1 MSYIEIV
8 DKDKAKGKLKNLYQR
23 IEKRSQSGVAN
34 ILKVHSINPD
44 ALEAHLNLYE
54 TLMFGESKL
63 TRMQREMIAVVSSV
77 SNQCDYWTKHHEEAL
92 RYASEEDKIMLMYV
106 EKLTKE
112 SYRITKNDIEKLRK
126 AKFSDREI
134 FDINQIT
141 AYFNYVNRIAHGLG
155 VEIE

>member
-1 MSYIEIV
+1 M
-8 DKDKAKGKLKNLYQR
+8 
-23 IEKRSQSGVAN
+23 VAN
-34 ILKVHSINPD
+34 
-44 ALEAHLNLYE
+44 
-54 TLMFGESKL
+54 
-63 TRMQREMIAVVSSV
+63 
-77 SNQCDYWTKHHEEAL
+77 DYRTADIPK
-92 RYASEEDKIMLMYV
+92 EDKIMLMYV

>member
-1 MSYIEIV
+1 
-8 DKDKAKGKLKNLYQR
+8 
-23 IEKRSQSGVAN
+23 
-34 ILKVHSINPD
+34 
-44 ALEAHLNLYE
+44 
-54 TLMFGESKL
+54 
-63 TRMQREMIAVVSSV
+63 
-77 SNQCDYWTKHHEEAL
+77 
-92 RYASEEDKIMLMYV
+92 MYV